1 MLIAVTFLGSLA
13 WSFVFVALPFQVE
26 RLSTSGPAGT
36 LAWTGWILGVPS
48 LAAVVTGPIWA
59 RYGERTDPKAVCV
72 LVQTLQGLGFVATAM
87 AHSVI
92 QLFIARLLLGTVGSF
107 STLAFVIA
115 GRETDPT
122 VDAASPGGDPVGPG
136 ARHAR
141 GAAAGCGRG
150 RAARV
155 PAHLPDRRARAGDLR
170 VAPPVGHAEPSAG
183 VARGG
188 ASAGGC

>member
-1 MLIAVTFLGSLA
+1 MLIAVTFLGSVA

-59 RYGERTDPKAVCV
+59 RYGERTDPKAACV

-122 VDAASPGGDPVGPG
+122 VMRRRL
-136 ARHAR
+136 ARSSRPWSSAR
-141 GAAAGCGRG
+141 SWGRCRG
-150 RAARV
+150 RS
-155 PAHLPDRRARAGDLR
+155 RARASGSGS
-170 VAPPVGHAEPSAG
+170 PTSSA
-183 VARGG
+183 R
-188 ASAGGC
+188 SSW